1 MANLGN
7 VGKTKTGILPYLL
20 LLLLA
25 VIVLF
30 YISYTSFQQ
39 NTALKKSTELVSRT
53 QNTITEINMLF
64 ANYSSS
70 QADGVQFLI
79 TNDSTLLPSIAEH
92 SQLADTSLNKL
103 KLLMSDNKEQIRRLQ
118 KVPKFSSQLFDELST
133 LNTESARLILQSRV
147 LRDKVLRIENQLDS
161 LTAIKEAMIDA
172 ERSLLKE
179 RRKEYESNVTL
190 TPTHI
195 LYSALFALGIL
206 MFSFTKINMDRKQMD
221 TTGAFLSNILGS
233 TDNIVNFYEPVK
245 NASNEIIDFTIGY
258 TNASGRDDIKMIAG
272 EAVGKRL
279 TEVFPFLKQND
290 HLAFLA
296 NVIEQNKTL
305 VKETEYDIN
314 GQKIWFHTTASPL
327 ENGVSTTIRNTTVEK
342 LAEQKLLALTN
353 D

>member
-70 QADGVQFLI
+70 QADGGVQFLI

-190 TPTHI
+190 TPPTHI
-195 LYSALFALGIL
+195 LYSALFA
-206 MFSFTKINMDRKQMD
+206 
-221 TTGAFLSNILGS
+221 
-233 TDNIVNFYEPVK
+233 
-245 NASNEIIDFTIGY
+245 
-258 TNASGRDDIKMIAG
+258 
-272 EAVGKRL
+272 
-279 TEVFPFLKQND
+279 
-290 HLAFLA
+290 
-296 NVIEQNKTL
+296 
-305 VKETEYDIN
+305 
-314 GQKIWFHTTASPL
+314 
-327 ENGVSTTIRNTTVEK
+327 
-342 LAEQKLLALTN
+342 
-353 D
+353 